1 MVSVLKNEERFCIT
15 GYSTLNQRMSERNLM
30 LNCSCSRIF
39 CVLCTFGDQHNK
51 VMFCMHICSHDK
63 TCSFIEG
70 YSTVKQGSAAFE
82 ESCTEVFCQK
92 ILHVYKCRS
101 SQRVLLPG
109 HEISLIALL
118 AMSFSCAGCS
128 DYLEGFVWFSGS
140 WIKQSSRM
148 LFLGV
153 SGLQSS
159 PKIFMGL
166 GFWCLCHELLNTCHI
181 PTFVS
186 MLNNLSHFPWCH

>member
-1 MVSVLKNEERFCIT
+1 MICFAFPFQHFCVLVSVLKNEERFCIT

-82 ESCTEVFCQK
+82 ESCTEVFCVRRFYMFTSAGAARGCCCLDTK
-92 ILHVYKCRS
+92 YHWLLYWPCLS
-101 SQRVLLPG
+101 AVLD
-109 HEISLIALL
+109 ALTTWK
-118 AMSFSCAGCS
+118 
-128 DYLEGFVWFSGS
+128 D
-140 WIKQSSRM
+140 
-148 LFLGV
+148 LFDSVGA
-153 SGLQSS
+153 
-159 PKIFMGL
+159 
-166 GFWCLCHELLNTCHI
+166 E
-181 PTFVS
+181 
-186 MLNNLSHFPWCH
+186 